1 MLNINLQHAPRLA
14 LKLAAVAASLLMTSP
29 AVNAADAAATWPT
42 KPVTLMVPYAGGGGT
57 DILARLVG
65 SKLAEIWGQ
74 SVIVENKA
82 GANGVIGSAEI
93 ARSAPDGYK
102 VMLVVGS
109 HVINPILTKSVPF
122 DSLKDFTPI
131 TLLAASPM
139 VLVVQKDGKFPD
151 LETFIKKGKEAPI
164 SVGYSEGATQ
174 LTGELI
180 RQKAGIKVV
189 PVPYKGGSP
198 LMIDIVGGH
207 VDSGVTS
214 VLTALPHVKSGKLD
228 VIGTTAD
235 KRLEMYPNG
244 ETFKQAGYPEV
255 EALSWYGLFGPK
267 GMPDE
272 VVRKFRD
279 SMIQATQDPTIAKKL
294 AEQGATIYLNSQAD
308 FIKFLEG
315 EKIKW
320 ANVAKAGN
328 IQQE

>member
-1 MLNINLQHAPRLA
+1 MLKINLQHAPRLA
-14 LKLAAVAASLLMTSP
+14 VKLAAVAASLLMTST
-29 AVNAADAAATWPT
+29 AVNAADAASTWPT

-109 HVINPILTKSVPF
+109 HVINPILTKTVPF

-139 VLVVQKDGKFPD
+139 VLVVQKDGKFPN
-151 LETFIKKGKEAPI
+151 LETFIKKGKEASI
-164 SVGYSEGATQ
+164 TVGYSEGATQ

-198 LMIDIVGGH
+198 LMIDIIGGH

-267 GMPDE
+267 GMPEE
-272 VVRKFRD
+272 VVRKFHE
-279 SMIQATQDPTIAKKL
+279 SLVKATQDPAIAKQL

-328 IQQE
+328 IQPE

>member
-1 MLNINLQHAPRLA
+1 MRTTNTQQGRRLA
-14 LKLAAVAASLLMTSP
+14 LKLAGVAASLLLTGTG
-29 AVNAADAAATWPT
+29 AIAAETAAWPT

-109 HVINPILTKSVPF
+109 HVINSILTKSVPF
-122 DSLKDFTPI
+122 DSLTDFTPI

-151 LETFIKKGKEAPI
+151 LETFIKKGKQAPI

-180 RQKAGIKVV
+180 RQKAGIQVV
-189 PVPYKGGSP
+189 PVPYKGGAP
-198 LMIDIVGGH
+198 LMIDIIGGH

-214 VLTALPHVKSGKLD
+214 VLTALPHVKSGKLM

-235 KRLEMYPNG
+235 KKLEMYPNAV
-244 ETFKQAGYPEV
+244 TFKQAGYPQV

-267 GMPDE
+267 GMPED
-272 VVRKFRD
+272 VVRKFHD
-279 SMIQATQDPTIAKKL
+279 SLIKATQDPTIAKQL
-294 AEQGATIYLNSQAD
+294 EEQGATVSLNSQAD

-320 ANVAKAGN
+320 AEVAKAGN